1 MQKEAYFAGTPC
13 LTARGETE
21 WVETVAVGWNRLV
34 GASSDGIAQGLQAV
48 AAGRFPASTT
58 RPDLYGDGQAG
69 DHIATI
75 LAEAC
80 A

>member
-1 MQKEAYFAGTPC
+1 M
-13 LTARGETE
+13 
-21 WVETVAVGWNRLV
+21 ETVEAGWNRLV
-34 GASSDGIAQGLQAV
+34 GASADGIAQGLQAV

-69 DHIATI
+69 ECIASL